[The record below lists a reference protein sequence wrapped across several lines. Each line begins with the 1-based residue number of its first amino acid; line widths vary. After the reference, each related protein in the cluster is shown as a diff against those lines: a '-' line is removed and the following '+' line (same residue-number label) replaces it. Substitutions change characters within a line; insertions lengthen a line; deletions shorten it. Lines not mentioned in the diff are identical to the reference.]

1 MGRDCKGA
9 LVDFMNVLFFL
20 TPKSQ
25 VAYIYDDFTIRQTL
39 EKMEF
44 HRYSAIPI
52 LNRKEGY
59 VGTLTEGDLLWAL
72 KQQYDLDFEEAENI
86 PITQVPRRM
95 DNLPVSADT
104 DIEDLIGKALN
115 QNFVPVTDDRGSFI
129 GLVTR
134 KDIMRYFA
142 ETTHLTALQ
151 AAPVGA
157 AEQG

>member
-1 MGRDCKGA
+1 
-9 LVDFMNVLFFL
+9 MNVLFFL

-52 LNRKEGY
+52 LNRKGDY

-72 KQQYDLDFEEAENI
+72 KQQFDLDFEDAENT

-95 DNLPVSADT
+95 DNLPVSVGT
-104 DIEDLIGKALN
+104 DI
-115 QNFVPVTDDRGSFI
+115 
-129 GLVTR
+129 
-134 KDIMRYFA
+134 
-142 ETTHLTALQ
+142 
-151 AAPVGA
+151 
-157 AEQG
+157 

>member
-1 MGRDCKGA
+1 
-9 LVDFMNVLFFL
+9 MNVLFFL

-52 LNRKEGY
+52 LNRKGDY

-72 KQQYDLDFEEAENI
+72 KQQFDLDFEDAENT

-95 DNLPVSADT
+95 DNLPVSVGT

-142 ETTHLTALQ
+142 ETTQLAALQ
-151 AAPVGA
+151 PAPVGA
-157 AEQG
+157 AEKG

>member
-1 MGRDCKGA
+1 
-9 LVDFMNVLFFL
+9 MNVLFFL

-52 LNRKEGY
+52 LNRKGDY

-72 KQQYDLDFEEAENI
+72 KQQFDLDFEDAENT

-95 DNLPVSADT
+95 DNLPVSVGT

-115 QNFVPVTDDRGSFI
+115 QNFVPVTDDRGS
-129 GLVTR
+129 
-134 KDIMRYFA
+134 
-142 ETTHLTALQ
+142 
-151 AAPVGA
+151 
-157 AEQG
+157 

>member
-104 DIEDLIGKALN
+104 DIEDLIGKA
-115 QNFVPVTDDRGSFI
+115 DDRGSFI

>member
-1 MGRDCKGA
+1 
-9 LVDFMNVLFFL
+9 MNVLFFL

-52 LNRKEGY
+52 LNKKGEY
-59 VGTLTEGDLLWAL
+59 VGTITEGDLLWAL
-72 KQQYDLDFEEAENI
+72 KKQYDLDFLEAENI

-95 DNLPVSADT
+95 DNLPVRVDT

-115 QNFVPVTDDRGSFI
+115 QNFVPVTDDIGSFI

-142 ETTHLTALQ
+142 ETSHLAFQL
-151 AAPVGA
+151 PVSVGSLT
-157 AEQG
+157 END

>member
-44 HRYSAIPI
+44 H
-52 LNRKEGY
+52 RKEGY

-157 AEQG
+157 AEKG